1 MWWGLEGHVNPGVGR
16 DAVWAYLVFAF
27 GILPVLVP
35 GVVMAIEP
43 DRRRRWVMAP
53 FLALGVGVAAVLLW
67 SMARGPVGTAL
78 GAHHIDYKLNVPAGT
93 VVVGLYVLAT
103 CGSLL
108 ASTYRHV
115 RIFGAVNLAAAI
127 VLARLATSGFASLWC
142 AWAAVAA
149 GAITL
154 HLTWP
159 VRASG
164 GRAGARGHRRA
175 GLVTQRRRT
184 AAPCPAPE
192 GPPQGGVRAR
202 RWAARP
208 SPPGAGRRCRACRW
222 FGHRRCRSIRS
233 LPLVGRGP
241 ITRAGRLCKP
251 RPAATRRPGSLRG
264 ARVCARP
271 SPAGARWGPRGEAR
285 GSAGGGGQ
293 TGVAPPSGPPR
304 HRGRSAAR
312 G

>member
-1 MWWGLEGHVNPGVGR
+1 MCFSPQADLAGGIVIGAIGVDAVGHCHRPREVALASLPLLLAGHQIVEAFVWWGLEGHVNPGVGR

-35 GVVMAIEP
+35 GAVMAIEP

-154 HLTWP
+154 HLHLA
-159 VRASG
+159 RAH
-164 GRAGARGHRRA
+164 RGV
-175 GLVTQRRRT
+175 G
-184 AAPCPAPE
+184 PAPV
-192 GPPQGGVRAR
+192 GIDA
-202 RWAARP
+202 
-208 SPPGAGRRCRACRW
+208 PG
-222 FGHRRCRSIRS
+222 
-233 LPLVGRGP
+233 
-241 ITRAGRLCKP
+241 
-251 RPAATRRPGSLRG
+251 
-264 ARVCARP
+264 
-271 SPAGARWGPRGEAR
+271 
-285 GSAGGGGQ
+285 
-293 TGVAPPSGPPR
+293 
-304 HRGRSAAR
+304 
-312 G
+312 